1 MKKIFIL
8 TGEPSGD
15 KLASTVISRLKQKH
29 SDVEFLSVGGPHLN
43 ALGVKSIYDLKNI
56 TYIGFTSVILNIF
69 KIRNKI
75 NETVDEIIKFKP
87 DILFS
92 VDSPDFT
99 LRVAEKVKKINPN
112 IKTIHYVAPQVWVWR
127 EGRIKKFKKFL
138 DHILL
143 LFNFEKKYFDKENI
157 KTTFVGH
164 PLLEKNVKSKID
176 LSNLIPKNK
185 KIISLFAG
193 SRSSETSV
201 LLPILIDFIKLMN
214 GKFNDYLFV
223 FHTTEENKNYV
234 IDNIKIAN
242 LDNIQ
247 VISEENVKSQ
257 ILLNSVFA
265 VSKSGTVSLEICNAK
280 IPSIIIYK
288 MNFLNFLIVKFL
300 VKIKYANIINII
312 NNKEVIPELI
322 QNECNSKEIFKSV
335 VYFLKNPALMDKQI
349 NDFTNTLGK
358 IRSKTSSAD
367 EVSSVLSAIQVYFI
381 QKSEIKKRK
390 VIRKKNLKIYAK

>member
-15 KLASTVISRLKQKH
+15 KLASKVISKLQENR
-29 SDVEFLSVGGPHLN
+29 SDIEFLSVGGSHLN
-43 ALGVKSIYDLKNI
+43 ALGIKSIYDLKEI
-56 TYIGFTSVILNIF
+56 TYIGFTSVIFNIF
-69 KIRNKI
+69 KIRKKI
-75 NETVDEIIKFKP
+75 NETVDKIIKFKP

-127 EGRIKKFKKFL
+127 EGRVKKFKKFL

-157 KTTFVGH
+157 NNTFVGH
-164 PLLEKNVKSKID
+164 PLLEKSDKSKTD
-176 LSNLIPKNK
+176 LSNLIPKDK
-185 KIISLFAG
+185 KIISLYAG
-193 SRSSETSV
+193 SRSSETSI
-201 LLPILIDFIKLMN
+201 LLPVLIDFIKLMN
-214 GKFNDYLFV
+214 YKFNDYLFV
-223 FHTTEENKNYV
+223 FHTTDENKSYIN
-234 IDNIKIAN
+234 DKIKTSK

-247 VISEENVKSQ
+247 VVSEENIKSL
-257 ILLNSVFA
+257 ILSKSVFA
-265 VSKSGTVSLEICNAK
+265 VTKSGTVSLEICNAK

-288 MNFLNFLIVKFL
+288 MNFLNFMIVKFL
-300 VKIKYANIINII
+300 VKVQYANIINII

-322 QNECNSKEIFKSV
+322 QNECNSKKIFKSV

-349 NDFTNTLGK
+349 NDFTNTLDE

-367 EVSSVLSAIQVYFI
+367 EASSVLSSYLI
-381 QKSEIKKRK
+381 S
-390 VIRKKNLKIYAK
+390 

>member
-15 KLASTVISRLKQKH
+15 KLASTVVSKLKQNN
-29 SDVEFLSVGGPHLN
+29 SDIEYSCVGGTHLN
-43 ALGVKSIYDLKNI
+43 SLGIKSIYDLKEV
-56 TYIGFTSVILNIF
+56 TYIGFTSVILNLL
-69 KIRNKI
+69 KIKKKI
-75 NETVDEIIKFKP
+75 NETVDKIIEFKP

-92 VDSPDFT
+92 IDSPDFT

-127 EGRIKKFKKFL
+127 EGRVKKFKKFL

-157 KTTFVGH
+157 NNTFVGH
-164 PLLEKNVKSKID
+164 PLLEKKDKSKID
-176 LSNLIPKNK
+176 LSNLISKDK

-193 SRSSETSV
+193 SRSSETSL

-214 GKFNDYLFV
+214 NKFNDYLFV
-223 FHTTEENKNYV
+223 FHATEENKIYINDYV
-234 IDNIKIAN
+234 KKTNLNNIEVVS
-242 LDNIQ
+242 DENI
-247 VISEENVKSQ
+247 KSQ
-257 ILLNSVFA
+257 ILSSSVFA

-280 IPSIIIYK
+280 VPSIIIYK
-288 MNFLNFLIVKFL
+288 MNFLNFMIVKFL
-300 VKIKYANIINII
+300 VKVQYANIINII

-349 NDFTNTLGK
+349 NDFTNTLDE

-367 EVSSVLSAIQVYFI
+367 EASSVLSSYLI
-381 QKSEIKKRK
+381 S
-390 VIRKKNLKIYAK
+390 